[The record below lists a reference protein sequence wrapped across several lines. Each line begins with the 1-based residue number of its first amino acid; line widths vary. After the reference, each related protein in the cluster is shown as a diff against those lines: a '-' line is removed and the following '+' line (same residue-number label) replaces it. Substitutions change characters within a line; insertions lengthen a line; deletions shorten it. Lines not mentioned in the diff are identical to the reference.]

1 MRDDRPPPHQID
13 DEIAFH
19 IEMQTRRYVAAGLDP
34 HAARERALR
43 RMGDID
49 RARNACT
56 LISLAKET
64 DMERTA
70 WSQGLRQDAV
80 YAWRVLRKT
89 PAFTAT
95 VLLTIAMGIGATT
108 AIFSVVNTVLLRGAP
123 YPNADRV
130 AVVWNSYAATGLSEA
145 AVAAAEF
152 ADIRDTSKAFDAV
165 AALRPQTTSLS
176 GACGSGPGCEP
187 ERVTSYVVSPNLF
200 DLLGVT
206 PSHGRPFA
214 AADGVTGAPQVVLLS
229 DALWQRRFGA
239 DPSIVG
245 QTITVGAVSRTVV
258 GVMPAGARFPDAPVG
273 FLRTPADLWIPYGW
287 EQSRKDSRGNQMLG
301 MLARRRAGVSI
312 EQASADLDAIAA
324 GFRQQYANRYA
335 RPDVQWRLKAVP
347 INDQIVGDVRTSLIV
362 LLGAVGVVLLITCAN
377 VANLMLARGTARR
390 RELAVRSALGAGR
403 GRLVRQLLIEAAML
417 VTAGGVLGIGLALAG
432 VRGLIALDAGNI
444 PLLDHAGIDVTVL
457 GFAIAVTVL
466 TGLLVGLAPAL
477 RQSTADPQIALGG
490 AERTAGDGSIR
501 HRLRRVLVVGEVTMA
516 VVVLV
521 AAGLLVRSFARM
533 AATPIGFDPDGTV
546 VAQIALPRAQYNDG
560 GKILAFQRE
569 LLDRFRALPGTAG
582 ASAVFPLPMSGDGW
596 GGTVIVE
603 NQPAGLPEPHAEYAV
618 AMPGY
623 FSTLRI
629 PVVDGREFADSDV
642 TGTMLVAVVDEEFAR
657 QYWPGESAVGKRIS
671 PFGPLPAND
680 PRWTTV
686 VGVVGHVRNGG
697 PRKAGEGQLYL
708 PALQK
713 PELTLYFVVR
723 ATGSDQPLPAA
734 IRQTVRS
741 LDSQLPIG
749 RLSATRALVGRLLAR
764 ERFNMLLLSIFGGV
778 ALTIA
783 AVGLYGLLAFLVTQR
798 TREIGIR
805 LALGGRPGRILRTV
819 IGEGLALSS
828 LGLVLG
834 CASALLAAPALRGL
848 LFGIE
853 PTDPLTYAGI
863 AGVLLVVAAAAS
875 YLPARRATRIDPV
888 SVLRN

>member
-1 MRDDRPPPHQID
+1 MPDDQRGRGVD

-19 IEMQTRRYVAAGLDP
+19 VDMQTRRYVAAGVDP
-34 HAARERALR
+34 QTARERALR
-43 RMGDID
+43 RMGDLE
-49 RARNACT
+49 RARQACHHIT
-56 LISLAKET
+56 LAKET
-64 DMERTA
+64 DMERAA
-70 WSQGLRQDAV
+70 WWHGLRQDAV
-80 YAWRVLRKT
+80 YAWRVLRKS

-95 VLLTIAMGIGATT
+95 ALITIAMGIGATT
-108 AIFSVVNTVLLRGAP
+108 AIFSVVNAVLLRGAP
-123 YPNADRV
+123 YPHADRV
-130 AVVWNSYAATGLSEA
+130 VVVWNTYSTGPSEA

-152 ADIRDTSKAFDAV
+152 SDIRETSRAFEAF
-165 AALRPQTTSLS
+165 AALRPQTSSLS
-176 GACGSGPGCEP
+176 GSCGSGPGCEP
-187 ERVTSYVVSPNLF
+187 ERVTAYLVSPSVF

-206 PSHGRPFA
+206 PSLGRPFA
-214 AADGVTGAPQVVLLS
+214 EADGVTGAPRVVVLS
-229 DALWQRRFGA
+229 DTLWKRRFSA
-239 DPSIVG
+239 DPGIVG
-245 QTITVGAVSRTVV
+245 QTIVVGALPRTVV
-258 GVMPAGARFPDAPVG
+258 GVMPPGARFPDAPVG
-273 FLRTPADLWIPYGW
+273 FIRTPADLWILYGW
-287 EQSRKDSRGNQMLG
+287 EQSRTDNRGNQVLG
-301 MLARRRAGVSI
+301 MVARRRAGVSI
-312 EQASADLDAIAA
+312 EQAQADLDAISAS
-324 GFRQQYANRYA
+324 FRQQFPARYA
-335 RPDVQWRLKAVP
+335 QPDTLWRLNAVGL
-347 INDQIVGDVRTSLIV
+347 NDQIVGDVRMSLLV

-377 VANLMLARGTARR
+377 VANLMLARGTSRR

-417 VTAGGVLGIGLALAG
+417 VGIGGLLSVGLAYAG

-444 PLLDHAGIDVTVL
+444 PLLDLAGLDTTVL
-457 GFAIAVTVL
+457 GFAMVVTIV

-501 HRLRRVLVVGEVTMA
+501 HRLRRVLVVGEVTLA

-533 AATPIGFDPDGTV
+533 MATPIGFEPDGTV
-546 VAQIALPRAQYNDG
+546 VAQIALPRAQYTTG
-560 GKILAFQRE
+560 EKVIAFQRE
-569 LLDRFRALPGTAG
+569 LLDRFRALPGSAA

-603 NQPAGLPEPHAEYAV
+603 NRATGLAEPHAEYAV

-629 PVVDGREFADSDV
+629 PVVEGREFADADV
-642 TGTMLVAVVDEEFAR
+642 AGTMLVAVVDEQFAR

-697 PRKAGEGQLYL
+697 PRNDGEGQLYL

-713 PELTLYFVVR
+713 SELTLYFVVR
-723 ATGSDQPLPAA
+723 ATGNDAPLPAA

-741 LDSQLPIG
+741 LDSQLPIA
-749 RLSATRALVGRLLAR
+749 RLSTTPALVGRLLAR

-783 AVGLYGLLAFLVTQR
+783 AVGLYGVLAFLVTQR

-805 LALGGRPGRILRTV
+805 LALGGRPGRVLRGV
-819 IGEGLALSS
+819 LAEGLILAAAGLT
-828 LGLVLG
+828 LGS
-834 CASALLAAPALRGL
+834 AMALLAGPALKGL
-848 LFGIE
+848 LYSIE

-863 AGVLLVVAAAAS
+863 AAVLLVVAGAAS

-888 SVLRN
+888 AVLRN